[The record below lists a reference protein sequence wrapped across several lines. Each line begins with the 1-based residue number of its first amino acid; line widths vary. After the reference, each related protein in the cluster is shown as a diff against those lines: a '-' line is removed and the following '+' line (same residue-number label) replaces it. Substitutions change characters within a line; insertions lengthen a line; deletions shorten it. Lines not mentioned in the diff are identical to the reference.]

1 MTKLKTLLALSA
13 LVLGVFSQSSHATI
27 CKPNP
32 GPDPVA
38 FNFDLS
44 NVFQASNNQ
53 VGQTID
59 LTLHPGSQGA
69 SALCLGAIVGVET
82 TTYRSY
88 RTTQS
93 VVFNDGPWQYL
104 QLNDYLQGAVRLTDT
119 AAGTYYP
126 PIDYVHMGESLAIGT
141 TYPLFVNDADMTLRL
156 RVTKRFTD
164 FVPIPRMKLFDV
176 YVTTKNTDP
185 LTTVVYTINVSG
197 NIRVPQTCELD
208 VGQTVKF
215 DFGNISAAAFAAA
228 GPGGKPDPV
237 SPQSHNI
244 AIKCTNIDAQALLT
258 LRLEAKR
265 SNADMMVSDNPD
277 VGFKVADSSSVPL
290 MPNNIASFIP
300 FQLDDAASALVRII
314 AWPVSVTGQRPADG
328 PFMASGYLRVDYQ

>member
-1 MTKLKTLLALSA
+1 MTKLKKLLALSA
-13 LVLGVFSQSSHATI
+13 LVLGVFSQSSHATV
-27 CKPNP
+27 CTPYP
-32 GPDPVA
+32 GVVD
-38 FNFDLS
+38 FDFDLS
-44 NVFQASNNQ
+44 NVFQSSNNQ

-59 LTLHPGSQGA
+59 LTLHPSSQAA
-69 SALCLGAIVGVET
+69 SALCIGAIVGEEIT
-82 TTYRSY
+82 TFRSY

-93 VVFNDGPWQYL
+93 VVYNDGPWQYL
-104 QLNDYLQGAVRLTDT
+104 QLNDYLQGAVRINESAQGGFYPPKDYVQMGISY
-119 AAGTYYP
+119 AIGTYYP
-126 PIDYVHMGESLAIGT
+126 
-141 TYPLFVNDADMTLRL
+141 LFVQDSDITLRL

-164 FVPIPRMKLFDV
+164 FVPINMKLFDV

-185 LTTVVYTINVSG
+185 LTAVVYRINVVG
-197 NIRVPQTCELD
+197 KIRVPQTCELD
-208 VGQTVKF
+208 VGQIVKF